1 MKCVLTHLV
10 FWDGGDTEKRIYIVV
25 QFMKYHKY
33 AAHYVIF
40 NRWNNV
46 IILKIVISNTTNN
59 VRIKMEGEE
68 EIQIYVP

>member
-1 MKCVLTHLV
+1 
-10 FWDGGDTEKRIYIVV
+10 
-25 QFMKYHKY
+25 MKYHKY